1 MSEPAV
7 RLLDSLNFQAEIYEK
22 LLERCLDESVD
33 PEQLTRFAQESQD
46 KARSAGEQV
55 LDVVAAWGEISI
67 DLEPQLRSDLMKART
82 RVHEAITGVL
92 SRNEVLLGLMGAE
105 SVQDQQLVAS

>member
-7 RLLDSLNFQAEIYEK
+7 RLLDSFTLQAEIYEK

-33 PEQLTRFAQESQD
+33 PQQLTRFAQESQQ
-46 KARSAGEQV
+46 KARSVGEQV
-55 LDVVAAWGEISI
+55 LDVVASWGEISI
-67 DLEPQLRSDLMKART
+67 DLEPQLRSDLVKART
-82 RVHEAITGVL
+82 RVHAAITGVL
-92 SRNEVLLGLMGAE
+92 SRNEVLLGMMGSD